1 MSSMTRKIR
10 RRHNPAETRAQQAA
24 KVVNATTAGQLHRK
38 LVQDACTGHPTDLQF
53 AILAYQK
60 IARER
65 RQPLDDAYKAVEAE
79 VKQKRNGLG
88 MPLG

>member
-24 KVVNATTAGQLHRK
+24 KVVNATSAGHLHRK
-38 LVQDACTGHPTDLQF
+38 LVNDACAGHPTDIQF
-53 AILAYQK
+53 AVLAYQK

-65 RQPLDDAYKAVEAE
+65 RIPLDDAYKAVEAE
-79 VKQKRNGLG
+79 VRQKRNGLG
-88 MPLG
+88 MPL